1 MDARKGILPQHADVL
16 ERKAMSW
23 LLLALLDAAVYVV
36 GCPAAQR
43 SVVACGQMT
52 IRK

>member
-1 MDARKGILPQHADVL
+1 MDARKGILPQHADVV
-16 ERKAMSW
+16 ERRAMSW
-23 LLLALLDAAVYVV
+23 LYLALLDAAVHAV

-43 SVVACGQMT
+43 SVVARGQMT